1 MKNVLLS
8 ADGPLSVYS
17 VPDDVADS
25 LWEYCLEFID
35 WLHHSPDAEA
45 YVRDTSTGP
54 IICFDESDFI
64 DYLNQYVFQ
73 EQSTLVAPLR
83 LAESLPLYGMWLF
96 EPRGHKS
103 RLGLEVFAPA
113 G

>member
-45 YVRDTSTGP
+45 YV
-54 IICFDESDFI
+54 
-64 DYLNQYVFQ
+64 
-73 EQSTLVAPLR
+73 
-83 LAESLPLYGMWLF
+83 
-96 EPRGHKS
+96 
-103 RLGLEVFAPA
+103 
-113 G
+113 